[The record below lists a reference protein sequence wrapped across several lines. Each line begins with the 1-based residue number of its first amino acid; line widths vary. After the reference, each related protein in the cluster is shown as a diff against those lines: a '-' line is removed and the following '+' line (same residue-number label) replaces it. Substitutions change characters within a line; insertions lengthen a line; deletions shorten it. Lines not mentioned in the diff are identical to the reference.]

1 MSPAELEAAI
11 VRPVEALGAVAE
23 PALVAELVATVVNQ
37 PAALPSLQFTLFELA
52 ECRPDRS
59 LTMDD
64 YRRLGGVDQAIAA
77 RAEQLYQAA
86 DVDGRAAIRRVFD
99 QLVVVDVDSEP
110 TGRRSPRSDL
120 GDSAC
125 DRRQTIV
132 DEWSAARLL
141 TLDHDPRTRVPTV
154 QVAHEALLRSWPRLR
169 QWITEDRDAIAE
181 RHHLREA
188 AAEWQRM
195 NRDEAGLYRGVR
207 LDAALDALD
216 DSPLPPSE
224 TEFLDASRAFR
235 AREELEAQDRIDRQ
249 TRANRRLR
257 AQLAAIAVALVVAL
271 IVGFIALDQ
280 RGQAQAER
288 DAADAARDAMRST
301 ERDAAEAARARSR
314 TPSATLPMRHGAMRP
329 PASSPPPPTPTS
341 PSIPSDR
348 YCWGSERS
356 TPRRTSTG
364 PSCPRRSNAL
374 HRAVSENRLL
384 VTVPDVGGTLD
395 WNPTNDTFVTE
406 GPEESGMVDI
416 RSATTGESILSWR
429 GDDIDIN
436 DVEFSADGTMLAVA
450 GDDGVLK
457 VFDPSDGSLISTV
470 VGGGDA
476 VEYPSFSADGTRLL
490 AQWTDEEK
498 IRTVDP
504 ATGETLAEFDGC
516 RSLDR
521 GQPRRP
527 PRDRWPGRGTVWGDL
542 RRRIGRAGGGAD
554 RGGTIEQLVM
564 EPQRQHGRRGRRRR
578 GDPDLRCGDR

>member
-1 MSPAELEAAI
+1 
-11 VRPVEALGAVAE
+11 
-23 PALVAELVATVVNQ
+23 
-37 PAALPSLQFTLFELA
+37 
-52 ECRPDRS
+52 
-59 LTMDD
+59 MDD

-120 GDSAC
+120 GGSAATVDSV
-125 DRRQTIV
+125 V

-224 TEFLDASRAFR
+224 TEFLDASRTFR
-235 AREELEAQDRIDRQ
+235 AREEREAQERIDRQ

-257 AQLAAIAVALVVAL
+257 AQLAAIAVALVAAL
-271 IVGFIALDQ
+271 IVGFVALDQ

-288 DAADAARDAMRST
+288 DAADAARG
-301 ERDAAEAARARSR
+301 RDAARPAATLPTRHGATR
-314 TPSATLPMRHGAMRP
+314 TPSATLPTRHGATRP
-329 PASSPPPPTPTS
+329 HASSRPPPTPTL
-341 PSIPSDR
+341 PSIPSGR

-356 TPRRTSTG
+356 IRRRTSTG
-364 PSCPRRSNAL
+364 PSCPRRSMRSTGRSA
-374 HRAVSENRLL
+374 RIACSS
-384 VTVPDVGGTLD
+384 TVPNVGGTLD
-395 WNPTNDTFVTE
+395 WNPTGDTFVTE

-429 GDDIDIN
+429 GNDIDIN

-450 GDDGVLK
+450 GDGGVLK

-470 VGGGDA
+470 VGSGEA

-490 AQWTDEEK
+490 AIWTDEEK

-504 ATGETLAEFDGC
+504 ATGETLGEFDGVAP
-516 RSLDR
+516 RDR

-527 PRDRWPGRGTVWGDL
+527 SRDRWPGRGTVRGIYEDVSPDPVVVLTGSEPSSNWSWSHSGSMVA
-542 RRRIGRAGGGAD
+542 AGGDDGVIRIFDVSTGELLASASGHK
-554 RGGTIEQLVM
+554 GGIVSVDWSFDD
-564 EPQRQHGRRGRRRR
+564 GRLASASG
-578 GDPDLRCGDR
+578 